1 MTEKE
6 QQLVKELNNALQA
19 LALCRNRLIEAQ
31 EELRRLK
38 WILLKAEEGKGA
50 AS

>member
-6 QQLVKELNNALQA
+6 KQLTKELDNALQA
-19 LALCRNRLIEAQ
+19 LGLCRNRLIEAQ

-38 WILLKAEEGKGA
+38 WILLKAEESKA
-50 AS
+50 